1 MVVLWSRCGLRVSF
15 LSLSFSTLPLPQ
27 MVTLSR
33 VSKDDDFVA
42 SMLSAIPSEVLA
54 RGVPSEAELEAE
66 FPRVKAACRHLAH
79 VPEYGGILSHALSYV
94 ISALSF
100 ERHGLVE
107 GDHADA
113 ILARADYFIA
123 KRDLDMVR
131 TKPSA
136 EHGGLVHIS
145 ISHALSC

>member
-1 MVVLWSRCGLRVSF
+1 
-15 LSLSFSTLPLPQ
+15 

-66 FPRVKAACRHLAH
+66 FPRVKAACRQLAH
-79 VPEYGGILSHALSYV
+79 VPEYGGILSYTLSYV

-131 TKPSA
+131 TTSCGARQSGIFLFLFVHAHFVSPKPF
-136 EHGGLVHIS
+136 I
-145 ISHALSC
+145 